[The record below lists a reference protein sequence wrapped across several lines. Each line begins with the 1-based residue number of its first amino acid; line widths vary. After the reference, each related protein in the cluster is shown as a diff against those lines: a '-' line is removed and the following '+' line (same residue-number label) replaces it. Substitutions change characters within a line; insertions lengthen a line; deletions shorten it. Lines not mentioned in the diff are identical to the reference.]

1 MGNFKKILC
10 VLLVAALF
18 GGCTA
23 APSVITTIATTG
35 APTTAATTTAATTT
49 GAITGTTT
57 GAPTTHAPTTVA
69 PTTVAPTTVAPTT
82 VAPTT
87 TTTPTTSV
95 QKDRYLL
102 SFAGDCTLGENYDEE
117 GARGTYTYV
126 VGKNYSYPMANVKHI
141 FEADDLTFVNLEC
154 ALTASEPT
162 EEEMVELSTHRF
174 RFRGPTDYT
183 NILTSSSIEVA
194 SCANNHSRDYGQ
206 AGLLD
211 TWKALDDAGVAYAS
225 FGKSRV
231 VTTEGGLKVGVCA
244 IFFYLT
250 QSQIENVV
258 TYLRGQGAEII
269 VMSIHWGDEGIYEPA
284 DFQQDMAH
292 MAIDAGVDIV
302 YGHHSHT
309 LMPIEAY
316 NGGIIYYSLGN
327 FSFGG
332 NCNPTDKDTAIIQQE
347 VLRNP
352 DGTVTLGNTTAI
364 PCRVSTVD
372 NWNDYRPTPYD
383 PEHEGYQR
391 ALSKLSG
398 TFLESNP

>member
-23 APSVITTIATTG
+23 APAVITTAAPTTT
-35 APTTAATTTAATTT
+35 APTTAAPTTTGPTIAAPTTTAA
-49 GAITGTTT
+49 
-57 GAPTTHAPTTVA
+57 PTTPPTTA
-69 PTTVAPTTVAPTT
+69 
-82 VAPTT
+82 
-87 TTTPTTSV
+87 V
-95 QKDRYLL
+95 QPEKFLL

-154 ALTASEPT
+154 ALTASDPT

-183 NILTSSSIEVA
+183 NILTGSSIEVA

-225 FGKSRV
+225 FGKSCV
-231 VTTEGGLKVGVCA
+231 VTTESGLKVGVCA

-250 QSQIENVV
+250 QSQIENIV
-258 TYLRGQGAEII
+258 TYLKGQGAEII

-309 LMPIEAY
+309 LMPIESY
-316 NGGIIYYSLGN
+316 NGGVIYYSLGN

-347 VLRNP
+347 ILRYP
-352 DGTVTLGNTTAI
+352 DGTVTMGNTTAI

-398 TFLESNP
+398 TFLESKP

>member
-87 TTTPTTSV
+87 TATPTTSV

-174 RFRGPTDYT
+174 RFRGAVAGEHDGGIAAPRTTPTS
-183 NILTSSSIEVA
+183 LPAVA
-194 SCANNHSRDYGQ
+194 SKWPAAPTTTPGTTVRPVFWTHGRLWTMPVWLTPAS
-206 AGLLD
+206 ASPA
-211 TWKALDDAGVAYAS
+211 WSPPKAV
-225 FGKSRV
+225 
-231 VTTEGGLKVGVCA
+231 
-244 IFFYLT
+244 
-250 QSQIENVV
+250 
-258 TYLRGQGAEII
+258 
-269 VMSIHWGDEGIYEPA
+269 
-284 DFQQDMAH
+284 
-292 MAIDAGVDIV
+292 
-302 YGHHSHT
+302 
-309 LMPIEAY
+309 
-316 NGGIIYYSLGN
+316 
-327 FSFGG
+327 
-332 NCNPTDKDTAIIQQE
+332 
-347 VLRNP
+347 
-352 DGTVTLGNTTAI
+352 
-364 PCRVSTVD
+364 
-372 NWNDYRPTPYD
+372 
-383 PEHEGYQR
+383 
-391 ALSKLSG
+391 
-398 TFLESNP
+398 